1 MFQTRPYPRCYN
13 TFWESSYERGEQY
26 YAHRLRGYCLSLS
39 LSLFWRSRCLSLFP
53 KSQFLASSSSTW
65 TRICICGCSTYFA
78 SANSGKIPAS
88 AFEKALPCPT
98 IQITFPLSGSLSKMP
113 SPFAPHQPL
122 RNICRIAQSSS
133 SRSSA
138 SKKSLFFLA
147 RASAS
152 ERKSGRLPW
161 PTVLL
166 RT

>member
-1 MFQTRPYPRCYN
+1 VRIGS
-13 TFWESSYERGEQY
+13 EGIV
-26 YAHRLRGYCLSLS
+26 S
-39 LSLFWRSRCLSLFP
+39 LSLFWRSPSPLWSRGVGACHSPPSPNSLP
-53 KSQFLASSSSTW
+53 PPPPL
-65 TRICICGCSTYFA
+65 G
-78 SANSGKIPAS
+78 PAS
-88 AFEKALPCPT
+88 VFAGAVRTLLSQMVGKYPRQHWKRRSLVLQYKYSTTT
-98 IQITFPLSGSLSKMP
+98 ISPPSPLSGSLSTMP
-113 SPFAPHQPL
+113 SPIAPHQPM